1 MSENN
6 DLKEIL
12 QMIEEIRKGQK
23 RLEKKVKKLQKDI
36 INIQEDIYIYDEETD
51 NEYEDVDDND
61 DDFYD
66 EECEFEI
73 TCPYCGNEFIADE
86 NSKGKEKI
94 SCPKCHRVIEL
105 DWNTCDENCEH
116 CHHHENASSDNLN
129 VSQKDEDTYKN
140 DDNKNNE
147 DDM

>member
-36 INIQEDIYIYDEETD
+36 INIQEDIYIDDEETD

-86 NSKGKEKI
+86 NSKGKEKY
-94 SCPKCHRVIEL
+94 HVQNVIEL
-105 DWNTCDENCEH
+105 L
-116 CHHHENASSDNLN
+116 NLTGIHVMKIVN
-129 VSQKDEDTYKN
+129 IVIIMKMQVVIT
-140 DDNKNNE
+140 
-147 DDM
+147 